1 MKNFDIIDAVWVF
14 FWSCVSI
21 FINIWVKT
29 FSPIFWFIENDLL
42 WVDEVKTLAIN
53 SKPIQFLVWTSKN
66 EILISVFWLSM
77 IFVAFLLILLYKKKL
92 NKFSRKWLI
101 IYFCILLL
109 ISLPIIMLLYSRVW
123 FVISHTY

>member
-66 EILISVFWLSM
+66 EILISAFWLSM